1 MKKIELSRGGI
12 IINTEWGPIQYGCP
26 PETIKDSMGLECGVP
41 TAFLLGDHLFDAY
54 SGTCLAELEFPAYFN
69 FFVKN
74 QRTNVLCTKAQKER
88 ILIIF
93 ETAIFGPKNLSEIED
108 RQIQDLLGETRF
120 FRGVPFG
127 NEKLMQWSDFLEF
140 HIIDDN
146 QINFKNILINIKED
160 FIEFS
165 LGNDKLKVASSIQIE
180 PQEIL
185 DLPPVSPFVPPTFG
199 VTIIGSGHG
208 FDKASKTCG
217 FIIWANQRGILVDPP
232 VDTTYWLKHMG
243 INPALLN
250 SIILTHC
257 HADHDSGTL
266 QKILEGRR
274 IELFTTMTVYEA
286 FVAKGCAMSNMELKS
301 FESLFDCS
309 IVKVGQ
315 PTFINGLEFRFRY
328 SLHSVPT
335 IGFEV
340 FHAVESFIY
349 TSDHLNDS
357 NIVAQLFE
365 GGFISEERKNELNYF
380 PWHHKLIFHE
390 AGVPPLHTPLS
401 TLEKLPLEI
410 KKRMRL
416 LHVSESQLDK
426 SSPLKIA
433 KPGLENTIILRE
445 KPRNKDKNVM
455 YLETVAR
462 VDIFK
467 DFKIKK
473 AAEFLS
479 MSKVI
484 EFKQGEKIIEEGSD
498 NKDFY
503 IIAQGEAIVEIHT
516 QNFSKIYGPS
526 DYIGETAIILNIPR
540 TADVIAKTDVTCLS
554 LGEYEFLYFIRDSD
568 LAKTL
573 TNLYEIRESESWQL
587 LDLNPLFKEL
597 LANQKTDLQTIMEK
611 VTFTGGARVIN
622 RGETINGAYLISK
635 GSLCMGNK
643 IFVKG
648 DFVVDGAAFFE
659 RGLCREDVIAC
670 SDVIAFFIPAKP
682 LFQFLQDNPGFGLRF
697 SIEVNG
703 GI

>member
-1 MKKIELSRGGI
+1 MEKIELSKGGVI
-12 IINTEWGPIQYGCP
+12 VNTHIGPIQYGCP
-26 PETIKDSMGLECGVP
+26 PETIKDSMGLDCGVP
-41 TAFLLGDHLFDAY
+41 QVFLLGDNLFDAH

-69 FFVKN
+69 FFVKS
-74 QRTNVLCTKAQKER
+74 QKTTVICTPEQKER

-93 ETAIFGPKNLSEIED
+93 ETAVFGPKNLATLD
-108 RQIQDLLGETRF
+108 DVNLKDLLGEARF
-120 FRGVPFG
+120 FRGKPFG
-127 NEKLMQWSDFLEF
+127 SDDLMQWQDFLDFVFVEDEINF
-140 HIIDDN
+140 RGVTIKMSHDKIQFTESSQKIIIDS
-146 QINFKNILINIKED
+146 Q
-160 FIEFS
+160 
-165 LGNDKLKVASSIQIE
+165 IQID

-185 DLPPVSPFVPPTFG
+185 DEIPTVPFVPPTFG

-232 VDTTYWLKHMG
+232 VDTTHWLKYMG

-250 SIILTHC
+250 SILLTHC

-274 IELFTTMTVYEA
+274 IELFTTETVYEA
-286 FVAKGCAMSNMELKS
+286 FVAKGCAMSNMS
-301 FESLFDCS
+301 RSAFEELFDIS
-309 IVKVGQ
+309 MVKVGQ
-315 PTFINGLEFRFRY
+315 PTFINGMEFRFRY

-340 FHAVESFIY
+340 FHAMKSFIY

-357 NIVAQLFE
+357 EIVSQLFN
-365 GGFISEERKNELNYF
+365 GGFISEARKNELNYF

-390 AGVPPLHTPLS
+390 AGVPPLHTPLA
-401 TLEKLPLEI
+401 TLEKLPLKI

-416 LHVSESQLDK
+416 LHVSESQLDE
-426 SSPLKIA
+426 SSPLQIA

-445 KPRNKDKNVM
+445 KPREKDKNVM

-479 MSKVI
+479 MCEVI
-484 EFKQGEKIIEEGSD
+484 EFKCGEKIIKEGSD

-503 IIAQGEAIVEIHT
+503 IIAQGEAVVEVHS
-516 QNFSKIYGPS
+516 QNFSKSYGPS

-540 TADVIAKTDVTCLS
+540 TADVIAKTDVTCLG

-597 LANQKTDLQTIMEK
+597 LANQKTYLQTIMERVAFKSGDK
-611 VTFTGGARVIN
+611 VIESGAPLK
-622 RGETINGAYLISK
+622 GAYLISK
-635 GSLCMGNK
+635 GNLKGRSRSYS
-643 IFVKG
+643 IG
-648 DFVVDGAAFFE
+648 DFVIDGPALFEGTKCRDTIVASDDVAAFF
-659 RGLCREDVIAC
+659 V
-670 SDVIAFFIPAKP
+670 PAN
-682 LFQFLQDNPGFGLRF
+682 LLLEFLKDNPGFGLRF
-697 SIEVNG
+697 TIDVNG

>member
-1 MKKIELSRGGI
+1 MEKIELSKGGVI
-12 IINTEWGPIQYGCP
+12 VNTDIGPIQYGCP

-41 TAFLLGDHLFDAY
+41 QIFLLGDSLFDAY

-69 FFVKN
+69 FFVKS
-74 QRTNVLCTKAQKER
+74 QRTTVICTPEQKER

-93 ETAIFGPKNLSEIED
+93 ETAVFGPSNLANID
-108 RQIQDLLGETRF
+108 DANLKDLLGETRF
-120 FRGVPFG
+120 FRGKPFG
-127 NEKLMQWSDFLEF
+127 SHDLMQWQDFLEF
-140 HIIDDN
+140 VFID
-146 QINFKNILINIKED
+146 QEVEYQGVSIKLAED
-160 FIEFS
+160 TITFS
-165 LGNDKLKVASSIQIE
+165 NSEDSLSISSKIQIE
-180 PQEIL
+180 PQEIF
-185 DLPPVSPFVPPTFG
+185 DEIPTVPFVPPTFG

-232 VDTTYWLKHMG
+232 VDTTHWLKYMG

-250 SIILTHC
+250 SVLLTHC

-274 IELFTTMTVYEA
+274 IELFTTLTVYEA
-286 FVAKGCAMSNMELKS
+286 FVAKGCAMSAMTRSS
-301 FESLFDCS
+301 FEDLFDFS
-309 IVKVGQ
+309 RVKVGQ
-315 PTFINGLEFRFRY
+315 PTYINGMEFRFRY

-340 FHAVESFIY
+340 FHAMQSFIY
-349 TSDHLNDS
+349 TSDHLNDPE
-357 NIVAQLFE
+357 IVAQLFD
-365 GGFISEERKNELNYF
+365 GGFISEARKNELNYF

-401 TLEKLPLEI
+401 TLEKLPLKV

-416 LHVSESQLDK
+416 LHVSESQLDE
-426 SSPLKIA
+426 SSPLQIA

-445 KPRNKDKNVM
+445 KPREKDKNVM

-479 MSKVI
+479 MCEVI
-484 EFKQGEKIIEEGSD
+484 EFKAGDRIIEEGSD

-503 IIAQGEAIVEIHT
+503 IIAQGEAVVEVHS
-516 QNFSKIYGPS
+516 QNFSKSYGPS

-540 TADVIAKTDVTCLS
+540 TADVVAKTDVTCLS
-554 LGEYEFLYFIRDSD
+554 LGEYEFLYFIRDTD

-587 LDLNPLFKEL
+587 LELNPLFKEL
-597 LANQKTDLQTIMEK
+597 LANQKTYLQTIME
-611 VTFTGGARVIN
+611 RVVFKA
-622 RGETINGAYLISK
+622 GEKIIEAGDSLKGAYLISK
-635 GSLCMGNK
+635 GSLKCQSREYS
-643 IFVKG
+643 VG
-648 DFVVDGAAFFE
+648 DFVIDGAALFE
-659 RGLCREDVIAC
+659 GTSCREDIVA
-670 SDVIAFFIPAKP
+670 SDNVIAFFVPAN
-682 LFQFLQDNPGFGLRF
+682 LLLEFLKDNPGFGLRF
-697 SIEVNG
+697 AIDVNG